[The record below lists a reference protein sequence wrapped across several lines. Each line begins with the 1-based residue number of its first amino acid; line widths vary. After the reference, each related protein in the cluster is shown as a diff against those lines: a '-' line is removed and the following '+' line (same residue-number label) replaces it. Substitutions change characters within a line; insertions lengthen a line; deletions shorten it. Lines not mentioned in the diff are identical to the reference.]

1 MDSTTA
7 LEHLSVEGPRSE
19 PACGDDSTSMSCKPL
34 IRILTTTTI
43 SSTSCPSDMDS
54 LGDES
59 IQEERLEQDSAIA
72 MDESSSAPNPLEK
85 ALQAVTKKVAKWRK
99 KMAQRRKAQ
108 EAHLLQQ
115 VQKEAEFAH
124 SPEGMRLRRKRLESL
139 GEMGVAL
146 FAPIEGAFCESRD
159 ELDADDE
166 PGPKRML
173 TVRSEAAV
181 DCDADHA
188 DDFIR
193 VHVVPDDDTV
203 PRLLSEGVMKE
214 LVKAMPYT
222 LRGRS
227 WTRLFSITRDG
238 DSFGT
243 FLNCVERSE
252 CTVVVIQTTR
262 GEIIGG
268 FADATWECRGV
279 DGNFFGAGTSFL
291 FSLVRSQPHSD
302 PVQIYRWQ
310 GVNDYS
316 QVCRQGCIGM
326 GGGGGSFGLFLQDD
340 FTKGSSGAC
349 ETYGNPGPLTSSPC
363 FDILNFEVYG
373 FSERFW

>member
-1 MDSTTA
+1 MDSTTPV
-7 LEHLSVEGPRSE
+7 EHFTVEGPRSE
-19 PACGDDSTSMSCKPL
+19 QPTRNDSTGSTTSKPL
-34 IRILTTTTI
+34 IRILTTTTLS
-43 SSTSCPSDMDS
+43 SSTCRSDMDS
-54 LGDES
+54 LSDES
-59 IQEERLEQDSAIA
+59 VQGEFLEQDSSIA
-72 MDESSSAPNPLEK
+72 MHKEAPNPLEK
-85 ALQAVTKKVAKWRK
+85 ALRSVTKKVLKWRK

-124 SPEGMRLRRKRLESL
+124 SPEGIRLRRKRLESL
-139 GEMGVAL
+139 GEMGLAL
-146 FAPIEGAFCESRD
+146 FAPIEGAFSESRD
-159 ELDADDE
+159 ELDVGELSE
-166 PGPKRML
+166 PKTTM
-173 TVRSEAAV
+173 VARSEAPA
-181 DCDADHA
+181 DDDIDHA

-193 VHVVPDDDTV
+193 IQVAPDDNTI
-203 PRLLSEGVMKE
+203 PRLLSEGIMKE

-238 DSFGT
+238 DSFGS
-243 FLNCVERSE
+243 FLNGVERNES
-252 CTVVVIQTTR
+252 TVVVVQTTK

-279 DGNFFGAGTSFL
+279 DGNFFGAGTSFI
-291 FSLVRSQPHSD
+291 FSLVRSQENSD
-302 PVQIYRWQ
+302 PIQIFRWQ

-349 ETYGNPGPLTSSPC
+349 DTFGNAGPLTSSPC

-373 FSERFW
+373 FSERVW

>member
-1 MDSTTA
+1 MEDSQ
-7 LEHLSVEGPRSE
+7 SE
-19 PACGDDSTSMSCKPL
+19 RTCGDDSTMICKPL
-34 IRILTTTTI
+34 LRILTTTTL

-54 LGDES
+54 LAEES
-59 IQEERLEQDSAIA
+59 VQEELLEKDS
-72 MDESSSAPNPLEK
+72 DRPSSAPNPLEK
-85 ALQAVTKKVAKWRK
+85 ALRSVTKKVSKWRK
-99 KMAQRRKAQ
+99 KMAQRRKVQ

-124 SPEGMRLRRKRLESL
+124 SPEGIRLRRKRLESL
-139 GEMGVAL
+139 GEMGMAL
-146 FAPIEGAFCESRD
+146 FAPIEGAFSECRD
-159 ELDADDE
+159 ELDADGVS
-166 PGPKRML
+166 GPKEML
-173 TVRSEAAV
+173 MTRSAGPV
-181 DCDADHA
+181 DDDDDHA

-193 VHVVPDDDTV
+193 IHVVPDDDSI
-203 PRLLSEGVMKE
+203 PRLLSESVMKE

-222 LRGRS
+222 LLGRS

-243 FLNCVERSE
+243 FLNGVEQNES
-252 CTVVVIQTTR
+252 TVVVIQTTR

-268 FADATWECRGV
+268 FADATWECRGA

-291 FSLVRSQPHSD
+291 FSLVRSEHAD
-302 PVQIYRWQ
+302 PVRIYRWQ
-310 GVNDYS
+310 GANDYS

-326 GGGGGSFGLFLQDD
+326 GGGGGCFGLFLQDD

-349 ETYGNPGPLTSSPC
+349 ETYGNPGPLTSAEC